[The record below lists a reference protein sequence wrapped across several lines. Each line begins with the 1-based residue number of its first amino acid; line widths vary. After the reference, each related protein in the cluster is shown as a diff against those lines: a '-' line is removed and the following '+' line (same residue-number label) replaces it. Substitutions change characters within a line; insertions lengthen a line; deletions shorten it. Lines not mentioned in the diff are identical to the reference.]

1 VKALGQYMAASAG
14 LLVIVGAVA
23 LFVVEPQARQTVL
36 ISATLALV
44 VQASTFLVARRIIPQ
59 NLILG
64 WGLGSLIR
72 FLAVVLYAL
81 VVAKLWRASLTPAL
95 LSFVGFLFVTMVVE
109 PLFLK
114 R

>member
-1 VKALGQYMAASAG
+1 VRALGLYMGASAV
-14 LLVIVGAVA
+14 LVAIVGAVA
-23 LFVVEPQARQTVL
+23 LFVVDAQARQTVVV
-36 ISATLALV
+36 SAAVALV
-44 VQASTFLVARRIIPQ
+44 VQAATFLVARRIIPK

>member
-23 LFVVEPQARQTVL
+23 LFVVEPQARQTIL